1 MLETLKKLRTNA
13 LTGLGLLTLVL
24 LMAIGGTV
32 ISPYDAVEADF
43 LNRFAMPSPAH
54 PFGTDEYGRDVFT
67 RVATGA
73 FISLRVALAAV
84 TVAIITGVMIGGIT
98 GFFGGWLDR
107 ILMVFIDS
115 LIAFPG
121 LLLVLG
127 IMAALGPTEFGVVF
141 ALGVAYTPSIT
152 RIVRG
157 TVLSL
162 REKEFVEASKLIG
175 NSDFVTL
182 FRHILPNCI
191 TPIIVVSTSIF
202 SAAMLSE
209 TALSFLGL
217 GVPPPAPS
225 WGSMLADSRNYLG
238 LNPWMGIFPGVAI
251 TLTLLAVN
259 LIGDALR
266 DHLDP
271 RMRAEL

>member
-1 MLETLKKLRTNA
+1 MLKKIKRLRANA
-13 LTGLGLLTLVL
+13 LIGLSLLGLILSIALIGTLLT
-24 LMAIGGTV
+24 
-32 ISPYDAVEADF
+32 PYDAVETDF
-43 LNRFAMPSPAH
+43 LNRFALPSPMH
-54 PFGTDEYGRDVFT
+54 LFGTDEYGRDVFS
-67 RVATGA
+67 RVAAGA
-73 FISLRVALAAV
+73 FISLRVALASVTIAIVAGV
-84 TVAIITGVMIGGIT
+84 TVGGIT

-115 LIAFPG
+115 LMAFPG

-127 IMAALGPTEFGVVF
+127 IMAALGPTEVGVIF

-175 NSDFVTL
+175 NSDMVTL

-202 SAAMLSE
+202 TAAMLSE

-225 WGSMLADSRNYLG
+225 WGSMLSDSRNYLG
-238 LNPWMGIFPGVAI
+238 LNPWMGIFPGIAI
-251 TLTLLAVN
+251 TMTLLAVN

-266 DHLDP
+266 DYFDP
-271 RMRAEL
+271 RMRSER

>member
-1 MLETLKKLRTNA
+1 MLTKIKRLRANA
-13 LTGLGLLTLVL
+13 LIGLSLLGLILSIALIGTLLT
-24 LMAIGGTV
+24 
-32 ISPYDAVEADF
+32 PYDAVETDF
-43 LNRFAMPSPAH
+43 LNRFALPSLTH
-54 PFGTDEYGRDVFT
+54 LFGTDEYGRDVFS
-67 RVATGA
+67 RVAAGA
-73 FISLRVALAAV
+73 FISLRVALASVTIAIIAGV
-84 TVAIITGVMIGGIT
+84 TVGGIT

-115 LIAFPG
+115 LMAFPG

-127 IMAALGPTEFGVVF
+127 IMAALGPTEVGVIF

-175 NSDFVTL
+175 NSDMVTL

-202 SAAMLSE
+202 TAAMLSE

-225 WGSMLADSRNYLG
+225 WGSMLSDSRNYLG
-238 LNPWMGIFPGVAI
+238 LNPWMGIFPGIAI
-251 TLTLLAVN
+251 TMTLLAVN

-266 DHLDP
+266 DYFDP
-271 RMRAEL
+271 RMRSER